1 MKSSVL
7 GAVLG
12 VCMALTW
19 GAGYAAAQD
28 AWPNKP
34 VRLVVPYAPGGASD
48 TLARPW
54 AEKLSQT
61 LGQQF
66 VIDNKGG
73 AGGQLGTEAAA
84 EVAARRLYL
93 PARRRTRPLTVLPH
107 LRKVPYDPFKDFV
120 TGRRAPATWS
130 AASPCTPRLP
140 IKFDEGPCG
149 LRQGQSRQAELQLRL
164 SAPAGEAFSPAEML
178 RSSEGID
185 IVHVPYRG
193 SAQALTDLVGGQVQ
207 FMIEIVV
214 LPHVKAGK
222 LRLLIR

>member
-66 VIDNKGG
+66 VVENKGG
-73 AGGQLGTEAAA
+73 AGGQLGNEAAA
-84 EVAARRLYL
+84 KSAPDGYTFLLGPNA
-93 PARRRTRPLTVLPH
+93 PMTVLPH

-120 TGRRAPATWS
+120 SVARAGDLVCGFAINPSVPVNSLQELIAYTKAHPGTVNYGSAGLGRPRICASRCSSCAPAPICCTCPI
-130 AASPCTPRLP
+130 AAAR
-140 IKFDEGPCG
+140 
-149 LRQGQSRQAELQLRL
+149 RL
-164 SAPAGEAFSPAEML
+164 STTC
-178 RSSEGID
+178 
-185 IVHVPYRG
+185 
-193 SAQALTDLVGGQVQ
+193 SAV
-207 FMIEIVV
+207 MS
-214 LPHVKAGK
+214 
-222 LRLLIR
+222 R